1 MKRIDNT
8 EVWSDGGVKYTKN
21 ASGDFEIYIEPT
33 VEEDGEDNW
42 TYSEDDF
49 VTLDEPVVLKPSE
62 D

>member
-33 VEEDGEDNW
+33 VEQKKTVKTTGHIPKM
-42 TYSEDDF
+42 
-49 VTLDEPVVLKPSE
+49 TL
-62 D
+62 